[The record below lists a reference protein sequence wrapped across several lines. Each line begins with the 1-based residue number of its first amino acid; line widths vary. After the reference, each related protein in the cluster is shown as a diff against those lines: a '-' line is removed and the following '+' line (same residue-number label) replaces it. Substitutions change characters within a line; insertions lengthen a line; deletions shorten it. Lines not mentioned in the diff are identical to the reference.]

1 MTVHPPR
8 ERGVTIW
15 LTGLSGAGKSTLAEA
30 LGARLVALGRRVEV
44 LDGDAVRTHLSKGLG
59 FSREDRDTNVRRIGY
74 VAHLL
79 TRNGVFVITAAISP
93 YRETRA
99 WCRDTIGDFVEV
111 YLDVP
116 LAVCAARDVKGLYKR
131 AEAGEIPAFTGVSDP
146 YEAPES
152 PELALPTHTLSVEAC
167 VARIV
172 ERLADLGY
180 LPPSAPPPLLHRLGV
195 RAPMNAPVPSTAAP
209 FLPRFSDPADI
220 DEFVDTLARFER
232 GEISPEVFRR
242 YRLARGVYGQRQE
255 GAQMLRVKIPQG
267 VLSSAQLRT
276 LGDVAARWGHGY
288 GHVTTRQNIQFH
300 FVPMT
305 EVEGALRVLDTTGL
319 TTREACGNTV
329 RNVTADPLAGVRDHG
344 TFDVTPYGEAITR
357 FFLRQG
363 WANSLPRKFK
373 IALGYAPGDTA
384 LTAIHDVGLVAR
396 VRDGQRGFTVRIAG
410 GLSTSP
416 QNAAALPRVSPRVRA
431 PRRVRRRG
439 ARLRPHGQPR
449 QQAPRA
455 AQVRAAQAR
464 ARALPR
470 HPRGGARR
478 GAGPRRPPPR
488 PLRGHPRADPAAP
501 VPSPPTPRAAPAP
514 GPGYLRWRASNALA
528 QDQAGYHAVVV
539 RLPLGRITAAQ
550 FDALADIA
558 ERFSEGA
565 LRLAVDQ
572 NLLLRFVPT
581 GRLGALYAALD
592 AAGLG
597 APDARTV
604 ADVTTCPGAE
614 TCNLAVTASRQV
626 GAAITARLE
635 SDPPSP
641 TPSWP
646 PATRR

>member
-1 MTVHPPR
+1 
-8 ERGVTIW
+8 
-15 LTGLSGAGKSTLAEA
+15 
-30 LGARLVALGRRVEV
+30 
-44 LDGDAVRTHLSKGLG
+44 
-59 FSREDRDTNVRRIGY
+59 
-74 VAHLL
+74 
-79 TRNGVFVITAAISP
+79 
-93 YRETRA
+93 
-99 WCRDTIGDFVEV
+99 
-111 YLDVP
+111 
-116 LAVCAARDVKGLYKR
+116 
-131 AEAGEIPAFTGVSDP
+131 
-146 YEAPES
+146 
-152 PELALPTHTLSVEAC
+152 
-167 VARIV
+167 
-172 ERLADLGY
+172 
-180 LPPSAPPPLLHRLGV
+180 
-195 RAPMNAPVPSTAAP
+195 MNAPVPSTAAP

-288 GHVTTRQNIQFH
+288 GHVTTRQNIQYH
-300 FVPMT
+300 FVPMP

-416 QNAAALPRVSPRVRA
+416 QNALLFREFLPEAELLDVCAAAVRVFDRMGNRDNKHRARLKYVLRKLGPERFRATLEEEFAAVRA
-431 PRRVRRRG
+431 
-439 ARLRPHGQPR
+439 HG
-449 QQAPRA
+449 
-455 AQVRAAQAR
+455 
-464 ARALPR
+464 
-470 HPRGGARR
+470 
-478 GAGPRRPPPR
+478 
-488 PLRGHPRADPAAP
+488 GHPLDLSVATA
-501 VPSPPTPRAAPAP
+501 PPTPPPPSPIDAESPPAP
-514 GPGYLRWRASNALA
+514 GRGYLRWRASNALA

-581 GRLGALYAALD
+581 ARLGALYAALD

-635 SDPPSP
+635 SDASLADALVAARDATVKVSGCPNSCGQHHIATLGWHGAARRAGDRTAPVYQLHLGGGFDDDGARFGRQVVKVP
-641 TPSWP
+641 ARRVPEAMARLLRLYAAERAEGDTPDRFFRDLAGP
-646 PATRR
+646 RVEALLHDLVALDADTPDDIFLDIGQAQGFQVAIGEGECAA

>member
-1 MTVHPPR
+1 
-8 ERGVTIW
+8 
-15 LTGLSGAGKSTLAEA
+15 
-30 LGARLVALGRRVEV
+30 
-44 LDGDAVRTHLSKGLG
+44 
-59 FSREDRDTNVRRIGY
+59 
-74 VAHLL
+74 
-79 TRNGVFVITAAISP
+79 
-93 YRETRA
+93 
-99 WCRDTIGDFVEV
+99 
-111 YLDVP
+111 
-116 LAVCAARDVKGLYKR
+116 
-131 AEAGEIPAFTGVSDP
+131 
-146 YEAPES
+146 
-152 PELALPTHTLSVEAC
+152 
-167 VARIV
+167 
-172 ERLADLGY
+172 
-180 LPPSAPPPLLHRLGV
+180 
-195 RAPMNAPVPSTAAP
+195 MNAPVPSTAAP

-288 GHVTTRQNIQFH
+288 GHVTTRQNIQYH
-300 FVPMT
+300 FVTMS

-416 QNAAALPRVSPRVRA
+416 QNALLFREFLPESELLDVCAAAVRVFDRMGNRDNKH
-431 PRRVRRRG
+431 R
-439 ARLRPHGQPR
+439 ARLKYVLRKLGPERFRATLEEELAAVQAHGGHPLDLSVATP
-449 QQAPRA
+449 APT
-455 AQVRAAQAR
+455 
-464 ARALPR
+464 
-470 HPRGGARR
+470 
-478 GAGPRRPPPR
+478 PPP
-488 PLRGHPRADPAAP
+488 
-501 VPSPPTPRAAPAP
+501 PSPADAEPAP
-514 GPGYLRWRASNALA
+514 PPGRGYLRWRASNALA

-581 GRLGALYAALD
+581 ERLGALYAALD

-635 SDPPSP
+635 SDASLADALVAARDATVKVSGCPNSCGQHHIATLGWHGAARRAGDRTAPVYQLHLGGGFDDNGARFGRQVVKVP
-641 TPSWP
+641 ARRVPEAMARLLKLYTAERAEGDTPDRFFRDLAGP
-646 PATRR
+646 RVEALLHDLVALDADTPDDIFLDIGQAQGFQVAIGEGECAA